1 VASHAGGDTPWF
13 LLLPVAGVA
22 AAVACHVLVSRT
34 ARRRNDWGHLW
45 RGVVCGWSV
54 VALGTVA
61 ARSHAGPAEIAVA
74 LVLNTI
80 SYFGLAYAYA
90 ETVAATHTSLRIRV
104 LRECGADPRGLA
116 PEQLAE
122 RYDVRRLVDM
132 RLDRYLADGF
142 LVAEADGYRVGHPG
156 VARMGRAYR
165 LVHRL
170 LFGTP
175 LTPALALAAG
185 ARPEAGGDPPAAAAE
200 PGGASG
206 DDSITAVVAA
216 RDEEAGLAHAVAILA
231 EALRTHFPRYEILV
245 YDDGSQDRTGAIADE
260 LAATLPNVV
269 AIHHAEPRGLGGV
282 IRAGLERAGM
292 RYFFWMDGKGATRAS
307 ALDAIFAARGRT
319 DLVIPYPTNQ
329 HERSF
334 TRRTLSALFQALL
347 NAAFGLRV
355 RYYNHLVLSQTAQAR
370 RYRSPSGSHAAQAE
384 MLVRMLRAG
393 LTYVEVP
400 VEDNFHFH
408 WRHTKAFLP
417 RNLSGVPTVL
427 ARLFW
432 DVHVR
437 RVLVPEAAAAA
448 RTEDSVTA

>member
-1 VASHAGGDTPWF
+1 VATHGGDNPWF
-13 LLLPVAGVA
+13 LLLPLPGVA
-22 AAVACHVLVSRT
+22 AAIACHVIVSRT

-45 RGVVCGWSV
+45 RGVVCGGVV
-54 VALGTVA
+54 VAIGTVA
-61 ARSHAGPAEIAVA
+61 ARLHAGPAEIAVA
-74 LVLNTI
+74 LVLNTL
-80 SYFGLAYAYA
+80 SYLGLAYAYA

-122 RYDVRRLVDM
+122 RYDVRRLVDT
-132 RLDRYLADGF
+132 RLDRYLADG
-142 LVAEADGYRVGHPG
+142 LIVAEADGYRVGHPG

-165 LVHRL
+165 LAHRL

-175 LTPALALAAG
+175 LTPVPAAG
-185 ARPEAGGDPPAAAAE
+185 GRPQAGADPRPA
-200 PGGASG
+200 G

-216 RDEEAGLAHAVAILA
+216 RDEEAGLARAVAILA
-231 EALRTHFPRYEILV
+231 EALRTHFPRYEILI
-245 YDDGSQDRTGAIADE
+245 YDDGSRDRTGAIADE
-260 LAATLPNVV
+260 LAATLPHVV

-329 HERSF
+329 HERPF
-334 TRRTLSALFQALL
+334 ARRTLSALFQALL
-347 NAAFGLRV
+347 NGAFGLRV

-417 RNLSGVPTVL
+417 RNLAGVPTVL

-437 RVLVPEAAAAA
+437 RVLVPEAKAEVGTAAAA
-448 RTEDSVTA
+448 PAEDSVTA